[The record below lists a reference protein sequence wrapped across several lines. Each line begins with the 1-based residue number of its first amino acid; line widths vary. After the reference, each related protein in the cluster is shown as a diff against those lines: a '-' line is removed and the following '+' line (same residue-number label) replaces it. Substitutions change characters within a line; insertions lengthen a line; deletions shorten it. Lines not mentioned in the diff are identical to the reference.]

1 MQEIVGDKAQS
12 VLGFYDGYLSPLFT
26 SILPALGKGMLSL
39 LFQAVSYY
47 ESFKLFWKA
56 DF

>member
-1 MQEIVGDKAQS
+1 MGDKAQS

-26 SILPALGKGMLSL
+26 SILRALGKGMLSL
-39 LFQAVSYY
+39 LFQAVNYY
-47 ESFKLFWKA
+47 ESFELFWKA